1 MWVHDVPVVS
11 AALQILES
19 LYLATAMI
27 SPQEGRSLFQQ
38 SLGCLTP
45 ARAARKLDVGPDVE
59 SLLEC
64 PICMTVVVKP
74 VVTPC
79 GHLFCEGCIAK
90 YVHETHRGGALSG
103 AQCPQCRQSIAL
115 GKLVDVSF
123 VSKLVECL
131 AVASPA
137 IKARNSISRR
147 EAESAARVLAARA
160 DDGQLRFGD
169 TVSHRMFRLA
179 TRDWATS
186 RATIA
191 RDVGAAIRNG
201 PAIRHLQHHSAAHT

>member
-1 MWVHDVPVVS
+1 
-11 AALQILES
+11 
-19 LYLATAMI
+19 MI

-103 AQCPQCRQSIAL
+103 AQCPQCRQPIAL
-115 GKLVDVSF
+115 GKLM
-123 VSKLVECL
+123 L
-131 AVASPA
+131 
-137 IKARNSISRR
+137 RN
-147 EAESAARVLAARA
+147 AA
-160 DDGQLRFGD
+160 
-169 TVSHRMFRLA
+169 
-179 TRDWATS
+179 
-186 RATIA
+186 
-191 RDVGAAIRNG
+191 
-201 PAIRHLQHHSAAHT
+201 P